1 MITPL
6 VEPLSPSAQNV
17 KTAEELRAS
26 LGNGNASLN
35 IIFSQNGEE
44 RIVSLSEE
52 EYPALSEVLSHIA
65 KGKSVVVRPL
75 DEELSTQQA
84 VDLLNVSRP
93 FLIKLLEN
101 NEIPFRTVGSWR
113 RARRADLLAYKRKE
127 DARRDS
133 ALQELADQA
142 QDLNLGY

>member
-6 VEPLSPSAQNV
+6 VEPLSPSDHDVNL
-17 KTAEELRAS
+17 AEELRAS
-26 LGNGNASLN
+26 LDKGNPSLN

-44 RIVSLSEE
+44 RIVSLTEE
-52 EYPALSEVLSHIA
+52 EYPALSEVLSQIA
-65 KGKSVVVRPL
+65 KGKSVIVLPL

-84 VDLLNVSRP
+84 ADLLNVSRP

-101 NEIPFRTVGSWR
+101 HEIPFRTVGSWR
-113 RARRADLLAYKRKE
+113 RVRLADLLAYKRKD
-127 DARRDS
+127 DAQRDS